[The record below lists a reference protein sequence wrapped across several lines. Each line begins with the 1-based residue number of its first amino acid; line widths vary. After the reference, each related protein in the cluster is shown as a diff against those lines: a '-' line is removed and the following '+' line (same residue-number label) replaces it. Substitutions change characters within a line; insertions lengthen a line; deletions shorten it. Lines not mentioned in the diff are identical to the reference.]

1 MFKNYALVTL
11 RNLFKHRVY
20 SFINIFGLAIGI
32 CCATLILLW
41 VQDETSYDTFLP
53 KNDRLYQ
60 VYQHQTYDG
69 EINTQRSLPLPAYR
83 ALKNRDNQIV
93 NTAVSDW
100 GMNHLLTVENKPL
113 TKRGF
118 FVSREFLEMFRFP
131 LLKGDASQVL
141 DDPYSI
147 VITQS
152 MATTFFGN
160 TDPVNRMI
168 RFEDQYDLKV
178 TGVLKDLPGNSSF
191 EFEYLIPWSFREAN
205 DPYVKRNT
213 ENWGN
218 NSFQVYAELRDPEE
232 AAAVNAS
239 IERLID
245 EHEKQSS
252 LKPRLFL
259 HPLPDWR
266 LHSEFENGVPVG
278 GQSDYVKL
286 FTIIGIFIL
295 VIACINFMNLATARS
310 ERRAREVGVRKAV
323 GSNRANLVAQFMG
336 ESFFITLIAYL
347 LALLVTLAVLPAYNN
362 LVDKDLY
369 IDVTSPLFWG
379 TTLIAIAGTGI
390 LAGSYPA
397 FYLSSFRPTQVLK
410 GRVSTG
416 KKAST
421 PRKVLVTLQFGFS
434 ILLLVG
440 TFVIIKQI
448 NLVQGRELGYDQEN
462 LINLDYNP
470 GLRETYKVIKTEL
483 LQSGRVE
490 GVTRSNS
497 EITNIYSNNFLG
509 WPGKPEEQRVI
520 FTTIAAHYDYA
531 ETMGI
536 EVLMGRDFSENY
548 PDDSTKIII
557 NKAGLELMDLENP
570 IGTQL
575 ELWGEKR
582 ELIGVV
588 DNVLMGSIYEP
599 VAPLFII
606 LDDWG
611 GSVTLRL
618 SKTNDLPA
626 SLRTVEEIFRK
637 HNPAYPFEY
646 TFVDD
651 NFREKFTSIRLVSR
665 LASIFAVLA
674 IIITGLGLI
683 GLASYMAE
691 QRTKEIGI
699 RKVLGATVAGIIGL
713 MSKEFSRLVVVSF
726 VMAAPVAWW
735 LMNEYLERYT
745 IRTSIPWW
753 VFALSGAIALAFAL
767 LVVTTQ
773 SMRAARQN
781 PARSL
786 KSE

>member
-286 FTIIGIFIL
+286 FTIIAIFIL